1 MSIEPSAAQLAA
13 LAAGDPTERMGLVRL
28 LRKREP
34 AAYER
39 WRAALD
45 AAVAAAGGKRVFR
58 GTVDG
63 VLLDAAQ
70 PALPPGRGARFDEL
84 IVDEFPS
91 RELAVESLRKANP
104 HAAEGLAEACVLAAS
119 PRALPRFA
127 LRLAGFAARLRAP
140 RTGGPRALPKDS
152 GLRAIDPR
160 PEDFH
165 AFLSSQPERP
175 LYVLNLNEHSDRAAY
190 GRYGQNTITQLLR
203 RRAGPVWMAGRA
215 TVVVGEAPEAFAR
228 AWHEVLLV
236 HYPSRGT
243 MLDLLMDPEY
253 QRGLPHREAGLS
265 RAGLVA
271 ACSLPGAS
279 GHSV

>member
-45 AAVAAAGGKRVFR
+45 AAVAAAGGKRVYC
-58 GTVDG
+58 GNVDD
-63 VLLDAAQ
+63 VLL
-70 PALPPGRGARFDEL
+70 GEGAHFDEL

-91 RELAVESLRKANP
+91 RELAVESLRKANL

-127 LRLAGFAARLRAP
+127 LRLAAFAARLRAP
-140 RTGGPRALPKDS
+140 RARGPRALPKDS

-203 RRAGPVWMAGRA
+203 RKAGPIWMAGRA
-215 TVVVGEAPEAFAR
+215 SVVVGEAPEAFAR

-243 MLDLLMDPEY
+243 MLDMLMDPEY

-279 GHSV
+279 GHSG